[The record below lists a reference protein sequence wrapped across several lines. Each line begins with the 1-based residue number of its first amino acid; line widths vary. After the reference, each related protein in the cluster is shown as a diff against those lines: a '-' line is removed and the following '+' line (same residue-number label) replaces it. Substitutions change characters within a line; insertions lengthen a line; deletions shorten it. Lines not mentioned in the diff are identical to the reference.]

1 MEGHWMGLGQKTGV
15 LAVAA
20 ALAVLGTC
28 WLAATPAVAEDIPA
42 AAQEE
47 AKGIWSMRC
56 TTCHGASGHGD
67 GAAAVAM
74 NPKPRSFGDAEWQKS
89 VTDAQIEQAILGG
102 GPAIGK
108 SPLMPPN
115 PDLSAK
121 ADVVKALRAMVR
133 GFAQ

>member
-1 MEGHWMGLGQKTGV
+1 
-15 LAVAA
+15 
-20 ALAVLGTC
+20 
-28 WLAATPAVAEDIPA
+28 
-42 AAQEE
+42 
-47 AKGIWSMRC
+47 
-56 TTCHGASGHGD
+56 
-67 GAAAVAM
+67 M